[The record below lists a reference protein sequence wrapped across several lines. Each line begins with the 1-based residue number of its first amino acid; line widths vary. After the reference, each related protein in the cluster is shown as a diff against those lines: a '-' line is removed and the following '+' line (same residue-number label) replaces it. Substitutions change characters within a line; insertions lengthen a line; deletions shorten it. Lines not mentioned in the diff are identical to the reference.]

1 MPAILFKTATKQLH
15 DGYKAARD
23 RLSAGSSGSG
33 SKTSSFTDRGVSR
46 TASFNSSSSDV
57 KPRSL
62 KGEKFPT
69 VHEVS
74 KEFDGGDSSPQS
86 VGKNG
91 VKDDCQN
98 VSSNGH
104 YNTTS
109 PAKAKLRNVLFKSPH
124 ESSNGTTESNHSKI
138 TTGLTSLLGSNS
150 MSSGISALLSPK
162 STESGGST
170 LSHIAGMLH
179 LNTFKRTSFDSQGS
193 GSLGHSS
200 LEDSDN
206 NERDMEEH
214 GHDSKTG
221 EIKTKKFLI

>member
-1 MPAILFKTATKQLH
+1 MPAILFKTATKQIH

-91 VKDDCQN
+91 VKVDCHN
-98 VSSNGH
+98 VS
-104 YNTTS
+104 T

-206 NERDMEEH
+206 NERDIDEL